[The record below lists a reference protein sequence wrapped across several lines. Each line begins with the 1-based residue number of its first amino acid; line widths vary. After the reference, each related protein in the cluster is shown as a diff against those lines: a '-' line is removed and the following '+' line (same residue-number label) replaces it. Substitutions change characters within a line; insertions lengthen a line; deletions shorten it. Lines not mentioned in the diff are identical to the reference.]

1 MGDSVYLMSEGS
13 CDMFMN
19 NGFESGL
26 GVGWSSASANPSFP
40 AFGCLDPDP
49 DIQEYLAGAGPNDRY
64 MWIGATPSPYRGI
77 ITDSFDITLGNC
89 QVRFWMR
96 YGRAVGDGGFGGVGS
111 PCEDPD
117 LSNEG
122 VHLAYS
128 IDDGANWVDFPGSDL
143 YPEGPNDQNPPFTTY
158 VNGTGG
164 YWSPIPTP
172 HSQMRWDSNSIFWWH
187 EYSCPIP
194 AAAVTTATKFQFYQ
208 DGTSGAGWDTWGLD
222 EVKIFCSNNQNVI
235 WSHGATEF
243 NPATPVS
250 PTDTTEYWVMVF
262 DTLGNFDRDTV
273 MIFVAERP
281 DTDLGNDT
289 TICWYGSNTAI
300 FDAGAGF
307 DSYSWNTGETTQI
320 ITPDTSGMFIVEVW
334 NATCYDTDTV
344 LLTVIPAT
352 VAFAGSDE
360 SLCQGGSWD
369 FTLSSNPPDTISAD
383 SVLWFGGLGTFV
395 NPDDLR
401 PVYNTLPAELG
412 PITLG
417 MIAYGSG
424 PCGNDT
430 NYMILTIDTVPT
442 ADFTTMPIDTACFL
456 VDITFTGSADIA
468 IATWNWDFGDATFG
482 NGQIVTHAYTTPGT
496 YDISLS
502 VITAEGCV
510 DTVTH
515 TRVIT
520 DPLIDFSHT
529 PDPSCENDT
538 VYFDGLGDMVTY
550 ADWIWD
556 FGDGSPLDTGR
567 NVSHVYPNFGTYT
580 VTLTV
585 CNQDTTYDHTV
596 VETCDADAGSDE
608 IICEHYSHDFSLSA
622 IQPDTLSADSLRW
635 TGGAG
640 TFNDPTL
647 LWPVYTPA
655 AGELGDIPL
664 IMVAYGITP
673 CANDTSTMIL
683 TVL

>member
-1 MGDSVYLMSEGS
+1 MIKKLLRYIFSFTFFSMMMASQAQECAITITRPSADTTICMGDSVYLMSEGS

-19 NGFESGL
+19 NGFENGL
-26 GVGWSSASANPSFP
+26 GVGWSQASANPSFP

-49 DIQEYLAGAGPNDRY
+49 DIQEYLVGPGPYDRY
-64 MWIGATPSPYRGI
+64 MWVGATNSNYRGI

-96 YGRAVGDGGFGGVGS
+96 FGRAVGGGGGS
-111 PCEDPD
+111 PCEDPND
-117 LSNEG
+117 WDEG
-122 VHLAYS
+122 LNLAYS
-128 IDDGANWVDFPGSDL
+128 IDDGGTWINFPDTAQ
-143 YPEGPNDQNPPFTTY
+143 YPVGPNNANPPFVTTTP
-158 VNGTGG
+158 GTGG
-164 YWSPIPTP
+164 YWPAIQHP
-172 HSQMRWDSNSIFWWH
+172 HTQLRWDTNSIFWWH

-194 AAAVTTATKFQFYQ
+194 AAAVTTATRFQFYQ
-208 DGTSGAGWDTWGLD
+208 NTTSGIGWDTWGLD
-222 EVKIFCSNNQNVI
+222 EVKIFCSNNQNVV

-250 PTDTTEYWVMVF
+250 PTDTTMYWVMVF
-262 DTLGNFDRDTV
+262 DTLNNFDRDTV

-369 FTLSSNPPDTISAD
+369 FTLSANLPNTISAD

-430 NYMILTIDTVPT
+430 NYMVLTIDTVPT
-442 ADFTTMPIDTACFL
+442 ADFTTMPVDSACFL
-456 VDITFTGSADIA
+456 VDITFTGTADIA
-468 IATWNWDFGDATFG
+468 INTWNWDFGDASFG

-502 VITAEGCV
+502 VITVNGCV

-529 PDPSCENDT
+529 PDPSCENDS
-538 VYFDGLGDMVTY
+538 VYFDGLGDLVTY

-556 FGDGSPLDTGR
+556 FGDGSPLDTG
-567 NVSHVYPNFGTYT
+567 
-580 VTLTV
+580 
-585 CNQDTTYDHTV
+585 
-596 VETCDADAGSDE
+596 
-608 IICEHYSHDFSLSA
+608 
-622 IQPDTLSADSLRW
+622 
-635 TGGAG
+635 
-640 TFNDPTL
+640 
-647 LWPVYTPA
+647 
-655 AGELGDIPL
+655 
-664 IMVAYGITP
+664 
-673 CANDTSTMIL
+673 
-683 TVL
+683 